1 MTRNCVTV
9 SSDPTDE
16 YLERVKAE
24 IRAEADAARLRA
36 PLPRKALPES
46 NSGEAARSDGIDR
59 GRLDY
64 AIGELT
70 GLQYVAFVDNAFRV
84 LLKRPADEPGKDRQ
98 LRLLAVGA
106 GKAEVLG
113 NLRYSSEGRRVGVRV
128 RGLLPRYALAKLV
141 RIPVIGYVLE
151 WLLAIA
157 AVPLLLRHQRGA
169 DTQNAAHF
177 DDIAANLARR
187 IEEQQTLAAQLDQVG
202 RELGETRAQL
212 AARAEAVEQRA
223 TTLELRAQALS
234 ESIGDLPDLRH
245 HILAVNHWSVSLQR
259 SFAEIDDAAKAGAE
273 RTQLLIAAMYG
284 AADAI
289 ADRQARG
296 ARWLAALQARANAP
310 ARVLDLGSGDGDW
323 IARLGAHGYDA
334 AGVEANGFLVARARE
349 HGLTVVID
357 EPFAWLARCADE
369 DLDVITCSGGLPRN
383 DDALADALA
392 HLRRALK
399 PGGWLLVDCTMRSTG
414 ALSASGGDVARTS
427 RAVAA
432 SGFSLDASAS
442 LSDTVLARRR

>member
-1 MTRNCVTV
+1 MTRNPTTV

-46 NSGEAARSDGIDR
+46 STAEVARSDGIDR
-59 GRLDY
+59 GGLDY

-70 GLQYVAFVDNAFRV
+70 GLQYVAFVDNAFRA

-98 LRLLAVGA
+98 LRLLAAGA

-128 RGLLPRYALAKLV
+128 RGLFPRYALAKLV

-151 WLLAIA
+151 WLLALA

-169 DTQNAAHF
+169 DTQNAARF
-177 DDIAANLARR
+177 DDVSAQLARR
-187 IEEQQTLAAQLDQVG
+187 IEEQQILTSRLDQLERVYN
-202 RELGETRAQL
+202 ETRAHL
-212 AARAEAVEQRA
+212 VTRAEAIEERA
-223 TTLELRAQALS
+223 TTLELRVQALS
-234 ESIGDLPDLRH
+234 DRIADLPDLRH
-245 HILAVNHWSVSLQR
+245 HILAANHWSVSLQR
-259 SFAEIDDAAKAGAE
+259 SFAEIDEAAKAGEE
-273 RTQLLIAAMYG
+273 RTQSLVAAMYD
-284 AADAI
+284 APDAI
-289 ADRQARG
+289 AEREARG
-296 ARWLAALQARANAP
+296 ARWLVVLQARAPAP

-323 IARLGAHGYDA
+323 IAQLGAQGYDA
-334 AGVEANGFLVARARE
+334 AGVEPNRLLAARARE
-349 HGLTVVID
+349 RGVTVVIE

-369 DLDVITCSGGLPRN
+369 DLDVVTCSGGLPGN
-383 DDALADALA
+383 DDVLADGLA
-392 HLRRALK
+392 QLRRALK
-399 PGGWLLVDCTMRSTG
+399 PGGWLMIDCTTQSTG
-414 ALSASGGDVARTS
+414 ATFGSGGDVARTS

-432 SGFSLDASAS
+432 SGFAVDAS
-442 LSDTVLARRR
+442 LSLGDAVLARRR

>member
-1 MTRNCVTV
+1 M

-24 IRAEADAARLRA
+24 IRAEADAARLRK
-36 PLPRKALPES
+36 PLPRKALPGS
-46 NSGEAARSDGIDR
+46 SAGETVRNDGIDR

-70 GLQYVAFVDNAFRV
+70 GLQYAAFVDNAFRV

-106 GKAEVLG
+106 SKAEVLG

-141 RIPVIGYVLE
+141 HVPIIGYLLE
-151 WLLAIA
+151 WLLALA

-169 DTQNAAHF
+169 DTQNAARF
-177 DDIAANLARR
+177 DDVAAQLMRR
-187 IEEQQTLAAQLDQVG
+187 AEEQQALAARLDQVQ
-202 RELGETRAQL
+202 RQIDETRAQF
-212 AARAEAVEQRA
+212 AARAEALEQRA
-223 TTLELRAQALS
+223 ATLELRTQALS
-234 ESIGDLPDLRH
+234 DSIGDLPDLRH
-245 HILAVNHWSVSLQR
+245 HILAVNHWSVSLQQ
-259 SFAEIDDAAKAGAE
+259 SFAEIDDAATAGAE
-273 RTQLLIAAMYG
+273 RAQSLIAAMYG
-284 AADAI
+284 APDAL
-289 ADRQARG
+289 ADREARG
-296 ARWLAALQARANAP
+296 ARWLAALQARASAP

-334 AGVEANGFLVARARE
+334 VGVESNKFLGARARE
-349 HGLTVVID
+349 RALTVVVD
-357 EPFAWLARCADE
+357 EPFTWLARCADE

-383 DDALADALA
+383 DDALVDALA

-399 PGGWLLVDCTMRSTG
+399 PGGWLMIDCIQTQPTG
-414 ALSASGGDVARTS
+414 VLPAPRGDVARTN

-442 LSDTVLARRR
+442 LADAVLAQRR